1 MGKKVSFA
9 IQQSADRMLTDDD
22 YREAK
27 ENIRTF
33 FELLDRWD
41 KEQNVTNG
49 PNYSKIQNYAHV
61 EGGHNE

>member
-1 MGKKVSFA
+1 MRNKASFT
-9 IQQSADRMLTDDD
+9 IEQSADRILTNDDC
-22 YREAK
+22 REAK

-49 PNYSKIQNYAHV
+49 PNYSKIHNYANV